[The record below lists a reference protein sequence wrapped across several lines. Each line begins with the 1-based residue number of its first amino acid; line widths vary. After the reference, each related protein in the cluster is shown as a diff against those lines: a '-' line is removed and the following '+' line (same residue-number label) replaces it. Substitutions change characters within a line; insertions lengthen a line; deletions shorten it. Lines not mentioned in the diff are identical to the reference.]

1 MIKLAGFAV
10 FAGIVAASSDE
21 PGVNITC
28 IGDEEV
34 VIDIGY
40 DRSADLLKLSG
51 GSCNASS
58 VDYLQNNVTNAVQIT
73 LNMRDCELRNAA
85 KISDDSIAFESSV
98 EISLGRSDD
107 GVDMVFYYNKVNLT
121 CNVQVDYEVSV
132 SYGEIDADYSSDK
145 GLAGGEKA
153 YTFEMR
159 STDSKYNETVVPSN
173 RAGDTVYLDIFSSD
187 LDFFLYKFSILWCTF
202 SEMNGDSSVT
212 EYNLFNHTE
221 NSCKNNFLDFSIK
234 YCNSTSAF
242 KISHTVFTFDP
253 SRQNNYTLTCGIK
266 LCDFDVAASN
276 AKCEAFED
284 NCGIDTIMPKVP
296 MVRPTRPNVA
306 SNSSAQNSTSNA
318 TVSAN
323 DSTNVTANATV
334 SVNSTN
340 TVETCQDLASTWQ
353 FVFGAN
359 SSEFT
364 SIGCEKFFGDV
375 KQNAKYSTIASLQG
389 KHDSNMR
396 NACASTLTNLDAFFS
411 KNLKDDSNNGMSVK
425 KIYDLVASTGH
436 LDNPTLNLNEIC
448 QKTCASIGSNP
459 TGCTV

>member
-266 LCDFDVAASN
+266 LCDFDVAASS

-284 NCGIDTIMPKVP
+284 NCGIDTIIPKVP
-296 MVRPTRPNVA
+296 MVPSTTA
-306 SNSSAQNSTSNA
+306 MTNSTTNA
-318 TVSAN
+318 TV
-323 DSTNVTANATV
+323 STNVTANATV
-334 SVNSTN
+334 SSSGEDGPCVGNCCN
-340 TVETCQDLASTWQ
+340 KDTWQ
-353 FVFGAN
+353 WAGRDGLGCQFVYNYIRDTYWNTDDN
-359 SSEFT
+359 SWDNAGIENCDES
-364 SIGCEKFFGDV
+364 FFE
-375 KQNAKYSTIASLQG
+375 
-389 KHDSNMR
+389 SNYYDEDLG
-396 NACASTLTNLDAFFS
+396 TW
-411 KNLKDDSNNGMSVK
+411 DDHCCPSDFENMPSCW
-425 KIYDLVASTGH
+425 H
-436 LDNPTLNLNEIC
+436 
-448 QKTCASIGSNP
+448 
-459 TGCTV
+459 